1 MKRGEMNVKTGEYLE
16 VDMTPEEV
24 AAIQAA
30 ALAEQINP
38 ERLKRVADQTAVG
51 ELKADTKFQNLIS
64 KTPAQ
69 AQSWVENSFPSLTR
83 PEQRDLT
90 TIVIAVGVLGRR
102 L

>member
-1 MKRGEMNVKTGEYLE
+1 MKRIERNVQTGELVE
-16 VDMTPEEV
+16 IDFTPGEV
-24 AAIQAA
+24 AAS
-30 ALAEQINP
+30 LAEQTNP
-38 ERLKRVADQTAVG
+38 ERLKRIADQSAAD

-69 AQSWVENSFPSLTR
+69 VQSWVENSFPSLTR